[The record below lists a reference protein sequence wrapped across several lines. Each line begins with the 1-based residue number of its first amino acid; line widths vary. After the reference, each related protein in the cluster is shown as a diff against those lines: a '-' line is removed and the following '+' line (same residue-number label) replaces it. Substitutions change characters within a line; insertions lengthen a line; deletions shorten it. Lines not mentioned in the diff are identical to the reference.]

1 MNTKTLAAALA
12 LAAGAHASSLPP
24 ENPKLVVLLVVD
36 QFRYDTLF
44 KVLPHVG
51 DRGFKRLLAEG
62 RLYSN
67 ARYRYA
73 STYTAP
79 GHACL
84 STGAYPDRTGIV
96 ANERW
101 DREANKAVSVVYDPR
116 SPVIGAAA
124 DDPEG
129 GASAASLRA
138 EAIADRLAPGAR
150 AVAISLK
157 ERSGVMLAGHRGK
170 AFWYDETQGE
180 LTTSVY
186 YMNGRPLWLEH
197 FVERAH
203 PDKLRGA
210 QWTLALPERAYA
222 LLGPDDE
229 PFEGDAKGLG
239 RRFPHTVKGREAFT
253 HTPFATQYE
262 FDAALAAIDGEH
274 LGEDAIP
281 DLLAISLTPP
291 DLVGHTYGP
300 DSWELLD
307 VMVRLDAQ
315 LAAFLDTLDAR
326 FGPAWSL
333 VLTADH
339 GSCPIPERMARDGYA
354 AARIKKKTF
363 TTAAEAALVA
373 AFGPGPWVLAAQDPC
388 LYLNL
393 KRLAAHKLDVD
404 RAARIAADAVARIPG
419 VAAAYT
425 RAELSHP
432 TPALEPW
439 SRSYDAERSGEVMIA
454 MKPYYFWGKYGEKE
468 CGESHGTHNDYDQH
482 VPLILRGARIHPG
495 AEAQPV
501 EMTSVAAT
509 VAALLGQPRP
519 AQCTA
524 EVLPGA
530 MR

>member
-1 MNTKTLAAALA
+1 MKTKILAAALA
-12 LAAGAHASSLPP
+12 LAAGAHASTLVPD
-24 ENPKLVVLLVVD
+24 PKLVVLVVVD

-62 RLYSN
+62 RLYSQ

-101 DREANKAVSVVYDPR
+101 DRDTNKPVSVVFDRKY
-116 SPVIGAAA
+116 PVIGAAA

-129 GASAASLRA
+129 GASAVALRA
-138 EAIADRLAPGAR
+138 EAVADRLAPGGR

-170 AFWYDETQGE
+170 AFWYDEAQGE
-180 LTTSVY
+180 LTTSTY
-186 YMNGRPLWLEH
+186 YMNGRPLWLES

-203 PDKLRGA
+203 PDRQNGA
-210 QWTLALPERAYA
+210 EWKLALPERAYA

-239 RRFPHTVKGREAFT
+239 RRFPHVVKGREAFT

-262 FDAALAAIDGEH
+262 LDAALAAIEGER
-274 LGEDAIP
+274 LGDDAIP

-307 VMVRLDAQ
+307 IMVRLDAQ
-315 LAAFLDTLDAR
+315 LATFIDELDRR
-326 FGPAWSL
+326 FGPAWSM

-339 GSCPIPERMARDGYA
+339 GSCPVPERMARLGYP

-363 TTAAEAALVA
+363 TTAAETALAA

-388 LYLNL
+388 LYLDL
-393 KRLAAHKLDVD
+393 KRLASHRIGVD
-404 RAARIAADAVARIPG
+404 RAARIAADAVAKIPG

-425 RAELSHP
+425 ATELAHP

-439 SRSYDAERSGEVMIA
+439 ARSYDAERSGEVMIA
-454 MKPYYFWGKYGEKE
+454 MQPFYFWGKYGEKD
-468 CGESHGTHNDYDQH
+468 CGESHGTHHEYDQH
-482 VPLILRGARIHPG
+482 VPLILRGARIAPG
-495 AEAQPV
+495 AYTDPV
-501 EMTSVAAT
+501 EMTGVAAT
-509 VAALLGQPRP
+509 LAALLNQPKP
-519 AQCTA
+519 ADCQGD
-524 EVLPGA
+524 VLPGA
-530 MR
+530 LAR